1 MRITR
6 DAIVREI
13 IIDTLSLTAVVALI
27 AIF

>member
-13 IIDTLSLTAVVALI
+13 IIDTLSLTAVVALL